1 MRFLAA
7 LLLWLLTTVA
17 LAAAVPALW
26 AQATVVDEDGYAALA
41 ASAAQDPRLQ
51 RAMADELTV
60 QAVELGAD
68 NGYTL
73 NPRLVAQVAD
83 SYTHNS
89 GFPGQF
95 AQANRIAHRWMF
107 TGAVPSGNST
117 DQWLIDVAPMLSDPS
132 FGATLGGL
140 DLQVP
145 DHLTVPIT
153 VDSPELQPGKLR
165 WLASWGPWISISA
178 AVVAGILALLTLAA
192 ARRRGKA
199 LTALGVSALLVG
211 AAGWAGIEIADRY
224 LDAALNR
231 TTGNIR
237 TVAEVMVESA
247 VDSLHHWL
255 NMTLIIGLGLVVL
268 GVLGALI
275 GGLARRTEYTAR
287 DVSSPVTSTRF
298 R

>member
-17 LAAAVPALW
+17 LAAAVPGLW

-41 ASAAQDPRLQ
+41 SSAAQDPRLQ
-51 RAMADELTV
+51 QAMAAELTTQTV
-60 QAVELGAD
+60 SLAAD

-73 NPRLVAQVAD
+73 NPLLVAQVAD
-83 SYTHNS
+83 SYTHND

-117 DQWLIDVAPMLSDPS
+117 DQWLIDVAPMLADPS
-132 FGATLGGL
+132 FDATLGNL

-145 DHLTVPIT
+145 ESLTVPIT

-165 WLASWGPWISISA
+165 WLATWGPWISVGS
-178 AVVAGILALLTLAA
+178 AVVTGLLALLTLMAA
-192 ARRRGKA
+192 HRRGKA

-224 LDAALNR
+224 VQTALNR

-237 TVAEVMVESA
+237 TVAEVMVDHA

-255 NMTLIIGLGLVVL
+255 TVTLIVGLVLVVL
-268 GVLGALI
+268 GALGAVV
-275 GGLARRTEYTAR
+275 GGVLRR
-287 DVSSPVTSTRF
+287 SG
-298 R
+298 